1 MSSPLPRT
9 RRSTRLIPDADGR
22 SADGEAGHYAFL
34 ADNPDFAEVRQRVAV
49 DAVAFFQRHLVG

>member
-1 MSSPLPRT
+1 MA
-9 RRSTRLIPDADGR
+9 LIPDADGR

-49 DAVAFFQRHLVG
+49 DAVAFFQSHLVG